1 MRNLPATIVL
11 LILLVLSPLAAR
23 AADSLTLA
31 TGGKSDYQIILSA
44 TASPSEKRGAA
55 ELQLHI
61 EQICGVK
68 LPIAT
73 DAAPLPPHAIL
84 IGNTSATAK
93 LLKDAKPT
101 NLGDEGFLLRTA
113 GPNVI
118 IYGSNVRGAMYGC
131 SALLERLGV
140 RWYTPKVTFIP
151 RASTLTLPAL
161 DETHLPAFEYREAYI
176 AEAQEKDW
184 AARLRLNGQS
194 YPLDASTGG
203 KVRYSHFVHTFDDL
217 IPRELFKTH
226 PEYFPLI
233 KGKRTTGYVQRCL
246 TNAEVLK
253 LATKTVLDW
262 IDKDPKALIYSV
274 SQNDTA
280 NWCEC
285 DECKKLTTQNG
296 THSGLYLWFVN
307 QVAAEVEK
315 QHSDKLID
323 TLAYQFT
330 EAPPT
335 GIVPARNVRVRL
347 CPIAACT
354 AHPYESCTA
363 PPTVA
368 FLKNL
373 RGWAAIT
380 DTLYIWHY
388 NADFAHY
395 LMPFPDFGEFPADIR
410 LYKKSGVKGIFFEG
424 AYGPG
429 GGGSFGELQAYLMA
443 KLMWDPDLDE
453 KAIIKQWH
461 QAVYG
466 FAAPP
471 MLDWFNLLHAK
482 AASDPKAHFFCYTNP
497 GKAPFLTADVI
508 TAGDALFDKARALA
522 ASNPLAAEYVEK
534 ARLGLRYTKLFQQ
547 PSTGQDLTDF
557 VADLH
562 KFQVGHIREGIP
574 VEVWEKEYR
583 AKYK

>member
-1 MRNLPATIVL
+1 MRTLLTAIVL
-11 LILLVLSPLAAR
+11 IAIAVAPLVM
-23 AADSLTLA
+23 ADNLTIA
-31 TGGKSDYQIILSA
+31 TDGKSDYQIIIPA
-44 TASPSEKRGAA
+44 GASPSEKRGAA
-55 ELQLHI
+55 ELQAHI
-61 EQICGVK
+61 ERICGVK

-73 DAAPLPPHAIL
+73 DAATVPAHAIL
-84 IGNTSATAK
+84 VGNTQATAG
-93 LLKDAKPT
+93 LLKNAKPAA
-101 NLGDEGFLLRTA
+101 LGDEGFLLRTA
-113 GPNVI
+113 GPHVI
-118 IYGSNVRGAMYGC
+118 VYGSNVRGAMYGC

-151 RASTLTLPAL
+151 FTRTLTIPAL
-161 DETHLPAFEYREAYI
+161 DETHLPGFEYREAYI
-176 AEAQEKDW
+176 SEALEKDW
-184 AARLRLNGQS
+184 AARLRLNGQH

-203 KVRYSHFVHTFDDL
+203 KVRYSHFVHTFDEL
-217 IPRELFKTH
+217 IPRELFATH
-226 PEYFPLI
+226 PEYFPII
-233 KGKRTTGYVQRCL
+233 KGKRTNGYVQRCL
-246 TNAEVLK
+246 TNGDVLK

-262 IDKDPKALIYSV
+262 IAKDPDALIYSV

-285 DECKKLTTQNG
+285 DECKKGTAQYG

-307 QVAAEVEK
+307 QVATEVEK
-315 QHSDKLID
+315 THPDKLID

-335 GIVPARNVRVRL
+335 GIVPRKNVRVRL

-354 AHPYESCTA
+354 AHPYETCTA

-373 RGWAAIT
+373 RGWAGIT

-388 NADFAHY
+388 NTDFGHY

-429 GGGSFGELQAYLMA
+429 GGGSFAELQAYVMA
-443 KLMWDPDLDE
+443 KLMWDPELDE

-461 QAVYG
+461 QGVYG

-471 MLDWFNLLHAK
+471 MLEWFDLLHAK
-482 AASDPKAHFFCYTNP
+482 AADPKAHFFCYTNP
-497 GKAPFLTADVI
+497 VKAPHLTPDVI
-508 TAGDALFDKARALA
+508 ATGETLFDKARTLA

-534 ARLGLRYTKLFQQ
+534 ARLGLRYVKLIQH
-547 PSTGQDLTDF
+547 PTTGEEFTSF
-557 VADLH
+557 VADLR
-562 KFQVGHIREGIP
+562 KFQIGHLREGVP
-574 VEVWEKEYR
+574 VDAWEREYR
-583 AKYK
+583 AKHK

>member
-1 MRNLPATIVL
+1 MRNLLAAIVL
-11 LILLVLSPLAAR
+11 LLVALSPVAR
-23 AADSLTLA
+23 ADNLTLA
-31 TGGKSDYQIILSA
+31 TDGKSDYQIILPANASA
-44 TASPSEKRGAA
+44 SEKRGAA
-55 ELQLHI
+55 ELQTHI
-61 EQICGVK
+61 EKISGAK
-68 LPIAT
+68 LPIAS

-84 IGNTSATAK
+84 VGNTKATPG
-93 LLKDAKPT
+93 LLKDATPT
-101 NLGDEGFLLRTA
+101 TLGDEGFLLKTA
-113 GPNVI
+113 GPHLI

-140 RWYTPKVTFIP
+140 RWYTPKVTIIP
-151 RASTLTLPAL
+151 FARTLTVPAL

-176 AEAQEKDW
+176 SEAQEKDW
-184 AARLRLNGQS
+184 AARVCLNGQH

-217 IPRELFKTH
+217 IPRDLFVKH

-233 KGKRTTGYVQRCL
+233 KGKRTNGYVQRCL
-246 TNAEVLK
+246 TNPDVIK
-253 LATKTVLDW
+253 LAKETALDW
-262 IDKDPKALIYSV
+262 IAKDPDALIYSV

-285 DECKKLTTQNG
+285 DECKKVTTQYG

-315 QHSDKLID
+315 KHPDKLID

-335 GIVPARNVRVRL
+335 GIVPRKNVRVRL

-354 AHPYESCTA
+354 AHAYETCTA

-373 RGWAAIT
+373 RGWAGIT

-388 NADFAHY
+388 NTDFAHF

-429 GGGSFGELQAYLMA
+429 GGGSFAELQAYLMA
-443 KLMWDPDLDE
+443 KLMWDPNLDE
-453 KAIIKQWH
+453 RPIIKQWH
-461 QAVYG
+461 TAVYG
-466 FAAPP
+466 YAAPP
-471 MLDWFNLLHAK
+471 MLEWFDLLHAK
-482 AASDPKAHFFCYTNP
+482 AADPKAHFFCYSNP
-497 GKAPFLTADVI
+497 GKAAFLTPDVI
-508 TAGDALFDKARALA
+508 AAGDALFDKARALA

-534 ARLGLRYTKLFQQ
+534 ARLGLRYTKLFQH
-547 PSTGQDLTDF
+547 PTTGDELATF
-557 VADLH
+557 VADL
-562 KFQVGHIREGIP
+562 KKLQIGQIREGLP
-574 VEVWEKEYR
+574 VDAWEKDYR
-583 AKYK
+583 AKHK